1 MAKISTYP
9 NDGNVSINDK
19 LIGTDYENSNITKNF
34 TVGSLAGFLFSQ
46 FGATLVLSAQST
58 VNQLPSALDTPL
70 QVTFGAAQGTGASPV
85 QLLSNGSI
93 VFNQA
98 GLYLFNGFANFER
111 QGSSGGV
118 TVTLFRALKNGIQI
132 LPTKGVELNT
142 TGVMIPYELT
152 IPFNAEAG
160 DILTWEIMR
169 DSSGTNAGGLYIHTN
184 LGGWSN
190 VPSADVA
197 IWKIGG

>member
-1 MAKISTYP
+1 MAKIGTYP
-9 NDGNVSINDK
+9 NDSNVTFSDK
-19 LIGTDYENSNITKNF
+19 LIGTDAEGSNVTKNF
-34 TVGSLAGFLFSQ
+34 TVGALAGFLFSQ
-46 FGATLVLSAQST
+46 FGATLVLSAEST
-58 VNQLPSALDTPL
+58 VNQVPSELDTPL

-169 DSSGTNAGGLYIHTN
+169 DSSGVNQGGLYIHTS